1 MAYKGSAGEEHAYK
15 RIDKDIRSNSVKNL
29 LLFYGREDFLIRWA
43 VDTLVRRYVNEACR
57 EMDFSRLDGM
67 SVTFEEI
74 YNDCETL
81 PFLSERRVVLIDD
94 FKLLEGGKTKGFN
107 EEEEKRLADYLK
119 TIPDYCLLI
128 MTSAAIDKRKKLF
141 KTVSEAGAVYEFGE
155 LDEKSLKSY
164 IEKRFKEAG
173 KTARPSVVA
182 RLIDAS
188 GYYDKDTDYTLYN
201 LENDIKK
208 AVAYDESGEIGT
220 EAVENTV
227 SGNMDTNVFAMID
240 SLSRGRK
247 DEAYRLLHNLL
258 VSGEQVYKLL
268 ALLCSHFEIILSVKE
283 MKEEGKTFAE
293 MREIL
298 GIHEF
303 RIKKA
308 AAFAEKY
315 PLAHLRRILQKTYE
329 IDKNIKTGLLE
340 SSLALELFIAEI

>member
-1 MAYKGSAGEEHAYK
+1 MAYKSSGAEEHAYK
-15 RIDKDIRSNSVKNL
+15 KIDKDIRNNCVKKML
-29 LLFYGREDFLIRWA
+29 LLCGREEFLIHWA
-43 VDTLVRRYVNEACR
+43 VDALIGKYVNPVCR
-57 EMDFSRLDGM
+57 DMDFSKMDGTAL
-67 SVTFEEI
+67 TFEQI
-74 YNDCETL
+74 RNDCETL
-81 PFLSERRVVLIDD
+81 PFLSERRVVLISD
-94 FKLLEGGKTKGFN
+94 FKLVEGGKTKGFE

-119 TIPDYCLLI
+119 DIPDHCLLI
-128 MTSAAIDKRKKLF
+128 MTSQGVDKRKKIV
-141 KTVSEAGAVYEFGE
+141 KNIAEWGSVYEFGE

-182 RLIDAS
+182 ELIAAS

-208 AVAYDESGEIGT
+208 AIAYNESSDIGMD
-220 EAVENTV
+220 AVENSI
-227 SGNMDTNVFAMID
+227 SGNMDTNVFSMID
-240 SLSRGRK
+240 SLGRNRK
-247 DEAYRLLHNLL
+247 DEAYQMLHNLL

-283 MKEEGKTFAE
+283 MREEGKSFAE
-293 MREIL
+293 MKDIL

-308 AAFAEKY
+308 ASFAEKY
-315 PLAHLRRILQKTYE
+315 SLQSLRQILQRAYE

-340 SSLALELFIAEI
+340 SSLALELFIAGI